1 MSRSIWG
8 DDGQIAIE
16 ATIMAD
22 RRGILKCLRTW
33 LAGALF
39 LFASPTLAFQIV
51 EPAEG
56 SRLKSGQMVT
66 AKVDL
71 GKDLGVIKVRYY
83 WYSEHGETLV
93 EQEES
98 EKSTVPSSAR
108 IADEKYFQREGAG
121 GGAIVAVA
129 SLVSTTQQEPPFG
142 GPLQVPR
149 EAIGTMRLLA
159 VGEISRG
166 RLGTHSVFDEI
177 LVSVQPEA
185 ELTAIEF
192 ETEKPLS
199 LGRPGQA
206 ATYGQVDSMGKI
218 FDLPVVG
225 QFSDGVVRLISSPSS
240 GTSYRSSNEK
250 VIKIIPDLGLLQVVG
265 NGRTTLTVSNRGQ
278 QETLDIIVDVGDEPN
293 EPPIADAGASRTV
306 KAGTRVELNGL
317 KSRDPEGEALYYA
330 WSQVRGSK
338 VPLLDLNMP
347 KASFVAP
354 QVSEP
359 RAYRFKLRVTDKLG
373 ADSLP
378 DYVDITIEP

>member
-1 MSRSIWG
+1 
-8 DDGQIAIE
+8 
-16 ATIMAD
+16 
-22 RRGILKCLRTW
+22 
-33 LAGALF
+33 
-39 LFASPTLAFQIV
+39 
-51 EPAEG
+51 
-56 SRLKSGQMVT
+56 
-66 AKVDL
+66 
-71 GKDLGVIKVRYY
+71 
-83 WYSEHGETLV
+83 
-93 EQEES
+93 
-98 EKSTVPSSAR
+98 
-108 IADEKYFQREGAG
+108 
-121 GGAIVAVA
+121 
-129 SLVSTTQQEPPFG
+129 
-142 GPLQVPR
+142 
-149 EAIGTMRLLA
+149 
-159 VGEISRG
+159 
-166 RLGTHSVFDEI
+166 

-225 QFSDGVVRLISSPSS
+225 QFSDGMVRLINSPSS
-240 GTSYRSSNEK
+240 GTSYRSSNER

-378 DYVDITIEP
+378 DYVDITVEP